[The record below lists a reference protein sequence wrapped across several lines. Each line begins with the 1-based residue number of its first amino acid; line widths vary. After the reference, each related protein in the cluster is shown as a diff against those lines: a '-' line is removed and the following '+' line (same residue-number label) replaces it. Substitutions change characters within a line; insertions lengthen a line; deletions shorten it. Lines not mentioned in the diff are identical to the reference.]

1 MRILLVEDNSDHREL
16 MRLALTGHD
25 SMWEVEAVESGEEV
39 LGHLAEGEAYDVV
52 LLDYSLP
59 GRDGLEVLEEIRRGE
74 APPPVVMVTGRG
86 DERVAVEAMKGGA
99 YDYVVKSEG
108 YLQRL
113 PVVAQRAV
121 EAHQLAVECKRA
133 EEALRESEERYH
145 ELFNNMT
152 SGVAVY
158 EAKDNGN
165 TFIIKEFNKGGE
177 AIEQVKKEDI
187 LGQSVADVFSGVKE
201 FGLFDV
207 FQRVWKTGM
216 PERLSETFYLDQRIS
231 GWRENY
237 VYKLPSGEIVAVYDD
252 ITERV
257 QAERLLRESEE
268 KYRSL
273 ASTADSMYLVD
284 RKCRYLFANEK
295 HLGRLDLRGA
305 QIIGRMYSEF
315 HSEEDTREFAQKVK
329 EVFETNKSIQSEH
342 KSERDKRYFLRTY
355 SPVKD
360 QKGKAIIAVTVAS
373 KDITERKRAEEKLN
387 EANLRLQMLQE
398 ITASVHST
406 LDLEEVFKQITDS
419 FVYSMGYNSALII
432 KRNDK
437 TNWFEVKTL
446 SSKKWILTEVDK
458 LLGFTLENY
467 SFPVNIGLNAAVIA
481 AMRGEIVIAKTAEE
495 VLYPLISKTTCSMLQ
510 EFGGIKNYILVPLQ
524 VDKEVVGGVIITTAR
539 EEVSEEEFK
548 MVNLF
553 AQAASH
559 AIQNANLHTLTQQA
573 KEALRES
580 EERFRLLAENARD
593 TIWTMDMNLQ
603 YTYMS
608 PYVKQSLDYTPEEFM
623 AKPFNEILTPASLE
637 LCMKVLAEELEIEKR
652 ENKDLLRSRTIEVEG
667 IHRNGNIVWAEFK
680 MTFMRNA
687 AGQATGILGYTRDIN
702 ERKKAEEA
710 LQQSEEKYRLI
721 AENMADVIAILDM
734 NLRFTYISP
743 SIMRIRGF
751 TVEEAME
758 QTLDQV
764 MTPESLKI
772 ALTAFEEEMKLEA
785 SGTADPDGIRTMEV
799 EEYRKDG
806 SSIWLEV
813 SLSFLRDENQKAV
826 GILSVSRDISER
838 KRAEDAL
845 RKSEEYFRAITENTS
860 DVIFIVDELGTITYT
875 SPSIERFIGYSP
887 DELIGTSSLDL
898 ILPDDHPRAIEDF
911 GKALLTKEVVIP
923 NSFRIIHKDGTER
936 IMEGV
941 GMNLMDNPAIAG
953 FVMNVR
959 DVTDRKRAEEKL
971 RESEKMYRELYDFL
985 PIPVYEMDLEANI
998 TSVNRAIYETFG
1010 GTEEDLKKGFRAW
1023 QLLSP
1028 EEIEKSS
1035 KNIQRLLKGE
1045 QIEGTEYTLM
1055 RLDGS
1060 VFPAIVISSVIY
1072 SNGKPVG
1079 LRGAIVDIT
1088 ERRQAE
1094 EERRNLETKLQ
1105 RAQKME
1111 ALGLMAG
1118 GVAHDLNNMLSA
1130 FVSLPELMLMDI
1142 PEKNQKL
1149 RREIQM
1155 IMSSGQRT
1163 AAIVD
1168 DLLTIT
1174 RGVTMARDV
1183 LNLNKV
1189 VQEYMRSPEF
1199 QKLRQF
1205 HPGIEVVTELA
1216 DDLLPIRGSRVHLM
1230 KALMNLVSN
1239 ASEAFRSSDSG
1250 VVSVSTQNRYVDTPL
1265 EGYERINIGEYA
1277 VLVVR
1282 DNGLGISPEDMERIF
1297 EPFYT
1302 KKVMGRSGTGL
1313 GLSVVWNTVTGHDG
1327 YIHVESGSGGTGFE
1341 LYFPITR
1348 ESVSEQE
1355 KPLDLKQYQGRGEK
1369 VLVVD
1374 DELDQ
1379 RVIAVDILS
1388 KLGYQ
1393 ADAVSG
1399 GQEALEFLKEHEV
1412 DILLLDMVMPGMDG
1426 CETFRRIVQ
1435 LKPGQKAV
1443 IASGFSLSDRVKKAQ
1458 GLGAG
1463 AYIRKPYSVEKL
1475 GLAIKTKLDKSL

>member
-1 MRILLVEDNSDHREL
+1 MTVPSGYLNFFFSRKKEREEITEVRRTMLDKFFFIFLLAGLPAVVFGAIRAYMLGKWGFSIIYIGSYVL
-16 MRLALTGHD
+16 FALGTLALRKFSFRIRAMVLVTPVFLVSLASLVTVGL
-25 SMWEVEAVESGEEV
+25 SGSGLQLM
-39 LGHLAEGEAYDVV
+39 LGVCFLVV
-52 LLDYSLP
+52 LLIGFRGGMLAILISLVSITVVAIGIMSGFIEIYPEQKFLSRMALAWSTTICVFFMIVSVTVIGFQMFTKRIEESLDLLEEHKLELESANEHLREASVIISKSRVVAFLWSNREGWPVEYVSDNVENVFGYTAGEFLMGQTVYSSAIHPEDLPRVAGEVSRYSRDP
-59 GRDGLEVLEEIRRGE
+59 GREGFTHEPYRIVTKQGEVRWVEDTTQVRRDSRGE
-74 APPPVVMVTGRG
+74 ITHYQG
-86 DERVAVEAMKGGA
+86 
-99 YDYVVKSEG
+99 
-108 YLQRL
+108 
-113 PVVAQRAV
+113 
-121 EAHQLAVECKRA
+121 
-133 EEALRESEERYH
+133 
-145 ELFNNMT
+145 
-152 SGVAVY
+152 
-158 EAKDNGN
+158 
-165 TFIIKEFNKGGE
+165 
-177 AIEQVKKEDI
+177 
-187 LGQSVADVFSGVKE
+187 
-201 FGLFDV
+201 
-207 FQRVWKTGM
+207 
-216 PERLSETFYLDQRIS
+216 
-231 GWRENY
+231 
-237 VYKLPSGEIVAVYDD
+237 IV
-252 ITERV
+252 
-257 QAERLLRESEE
+257 Q
-268 KYRSL
+268 
-273 ASTADSMYLVD
+273 
-284 RKCRYLFANEK
+284 
-295 HLGRLDLRGA
+295 
-305 QIIGRMYSEF
+305 
-315 HSEEDTREFAQKVK
+315 
-329 EVFETNKSIQSEH
+329 
-342 KSERDKRYFLRTY
+342 
-355 SPVKD
+355 
-360 QKGKAIIAVTVAS
+360 
-373 KDITERKRAEEKLN
+373 DITERKRAEEKLN
-387 EANLRLQMLQE
+387 EANSRLQMLQQ

-406 LDLEEVFKQITDS
+406 LDLEGVFSQITDS

-743 SIMRIRGF
+743 SVRRIRGF
-751 TVEEAME
+751 TSEEAME